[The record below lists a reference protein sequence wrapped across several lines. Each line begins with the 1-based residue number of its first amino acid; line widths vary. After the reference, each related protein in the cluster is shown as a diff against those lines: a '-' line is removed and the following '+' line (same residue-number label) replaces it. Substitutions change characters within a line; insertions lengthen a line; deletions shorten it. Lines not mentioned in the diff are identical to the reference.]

1 MADMLDTQLHQVTSP
16 PLVPDGQVIDLEHLF
31 RMTLGD
37 FGLQREVLQL
47 FDRQADMLLARI
59 RTGDPA
65 MTAAL
70 AHILKGSARGIG
82 AWQVATAAETL
93 EAACAAPADLPV
105 AVAALADAIARAR
118 ATIAGHLEA
127 A

>member
-1 MADMLDTQLHQVTSP
+1 MLDTCDKPLHQVTSP
-16 PLVPDGQVIDLEHLF
+16 PLVPDDQVIDLQHLF

-47 FDRQADMLLARI
+47 FDRQADMLLVRI

-65 MTAAL
+65 VTAAL

-82 AWQVATAAETL
+82 AWQVATAAEAL

-105 AVAALADAIARAR
+105 AVAALADAIARVR